1 MNLLPNIFVNPLPK
15 EKLIRFII
23 SCYIFLLSIVEIL
36 LKITSF
42 CMTPR
47 VKQKDKR
54 VGMLKMW
61 KCSAPLFSV
70 SIDLLRSDAVS
81 VQFYIIN
88 RCNVLIIKS

>member
-1 MNLLPNIFVNPLPK
+1 MV
-15 EKLIRFII
+15 EM
-23 SCYIFLLSIVEIL
+23 FL
-36 LKITSF
+36 KMASF
-42 CMTPR
+42 CVTPR
-47 VKQKDKR
+47 IKQKDKR